1 MTLSRL
7 FTSLTLTA
15 ALSLALPMA
24 AAAQNLF
31 APVITVNDRAIT
43 QFELDQRIR
52 LLTLLRSPGN
62 LEELAQEQLIDDRL
76 RLDAMAAAG
85 ITLTEPEIEGGMA
98 EFAGRANLELDQ
110 FLQALAQGGV
120 EATTFRDFVRAG
132 LGWRQLSGARFAPRA
147 QVTDAEIDRAIAAA
161 SSDGGIRVLL
171 NEIILPN
178 TPQTAAQ
185 TAARVEE
192 IQRIESVAAFQSAA
206 RRFSVSGSRARS
218 GQLDWLP
225 LGNLPPQ
232 IRQIVLGLAPGEVS
246 PPVPIP
252 NAVIFF
258 QLRDIEETE
267 AAPIE
272 YAAIEYAAYY
282 IAGGRSP
289 AGLAAA
295 ERVRNQ
301 VDTCDD
307 LYGVAQGQSEE
318 VLERGALPPADIPQD
333 IAIELAKLDAG
344 ESSVALTRANGETL
358 VFLMMCGRTP
368 TLGEEV
374 DRESVRSA
382 LFNRRVESFAN
393 NYLAELRADAVIE
406 YR

>member
-7 FTSLTLTA
+7 FICMCLTFGLAISATA
-15 ALSLALPMA
+15 QSA
-24 AAAQNLF
+24 F
-31 APVITVNDRAIT
+31 APIIKVNDRAIT
-43 QFELDQRIR
+43 QYELDQRI
-52 LLTLLRSPGN
+52 LFLTLLRSPGN
-62 LEELAQEQLIDDRL
+62 LEELATEQLIDDRL
-76 RLDAMAAAG
+76 RLDAIAAAG
-85 ITLTEPEIEGGMA
+85 ITLTDEQIEGGMA
-98 EFAGRANLELDQ
+98 EFAGRANLELEQ
-110 FLQALAQGGV
+110 FLQALAQGGIDR
-120 EATTFRDFVRAG
+120 ATLREFVRAG
-132 LGWRQLSGARFAPRA
+132 LGWRRLSRARFAPRA
-147 QVTDAEIDRAIAAA
+147 QVTEAEIDRAIKAA

-178 TPQTAAQ
+178 TPQTSAQ
-185 TAARVEE
+185 TQRRVAD
-192 IQRIESVAAFQSAA
+192 IQRIDTVAGFQSAA
-206 RRFSVSGSRARS
+206 RQFSVSGSRSRS

-232 IRQIVLGLAPGEVS
+232 IRQIVLGLKPGEVS
-246 PPVPIP
+246 APIPIP

-282 IAGGRSP
+282 IDGGRSE

-295 ERVRNQ
+295 ERVRAE

-307 LYGVAQGQSEE
+307 LYGVAQGQPEE
-318 VLERGALPPADIPQD
+318 VLERGVLAPADIPQD
-333 IAIELAKLDAG
+333 IAVELAKLDEG
-344 ESSVALTRANGETL
+344 EVSTALTRAGGQTL

-374 DRESVRSA
+374 DRENVRSS

-406 YR
+406 YQ